1 MAIGINKS
9 GLERHY
15 EHIQRIRKEHGA
27 IPAIAVREI
36 GNRTLREAKMLAK
49 ISVNKGAHSGAYRRS
64 INMQVLKQGKNDVA
78 VIGSHMEYAPYLEE
92 GTRPH
97 IIRPKNGKALAWKST
112 RAVVKEFRGKGAK
125 KSSGG
130 EYQKS
135 SRWMMFAKYVKHPGT
150 KAKWILR
157 DAILNIAPF
166 HVPIIMKYLSA
177 PSKP

>member
-1 MAIGINKS
+1 VAIGINKS

-36 GNRTLREAKMLAK
+36 GNRTLREAKILATDR
-49 ISVNKGAHSGAYRRS
+49 INRGANSGAYRRS
-64 INMQVLKQGKNDVA
+64 INVQFPKNGKNMIA
-78 VIGSHMEYAPYLEE
+78 LIGSHMEYAPYLEE
-92 GTRPH
+92 GTRAH
-97 IIRPKNGKALAWKST
+97 SIGSAVKIKGVGFRFIGKSK
-112 RAVVKEFRGKGAK
+112 KGKGK
-125 KSSGG
+125 I
-130 EYQKS
+130 
-135 SRWMMFAKYVKHPGT
+135 HPGT

-166 HVPIIMKYLSA
+166 HVPIIMKYLSK